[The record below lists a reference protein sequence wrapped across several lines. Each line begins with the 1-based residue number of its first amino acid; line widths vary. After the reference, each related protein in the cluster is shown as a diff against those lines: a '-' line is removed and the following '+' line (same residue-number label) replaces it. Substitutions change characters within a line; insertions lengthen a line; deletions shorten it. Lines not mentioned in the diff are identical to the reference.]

1 MTSACSPCL
10 NSWQFK
16 KHRRLNRPTHKS
28 PFRFVLRPKLKPWFK
43 KHASCHWLC
52 CLVCCVIPHGSSYLV
67 LPSKV
72 LIALF
77 HVGFWLI
84 WSSVLSFTP
93 LSPGL
98 LLPITDTL
106 DLSSVSSHWFLR
118 SACFLHEVPLTSQPM
133 RICFRYI
140 SSLLTQAIPLCQWC
154 CWL

>member
-1 MTSACSPCL
+1 MHAPHKKAQKVEQANPQIPIQICPKARAKTCSS
-10 NSWQFK
+10 N
-16 KHRRLNRPTHKS
+16 
-28 PFRFVLRPKLKPWFK
+28 

-52 CLVCCVIPHGSSYLV
+52 CLVCRVIPHGSSYLV
-67 LPSKV
+67 LPSRV

-93 LSPGL
+93 LFPGL

-106 DLSSVSSHWFLR
+106 DLSSVSTHWFLC
-118 SACFLHEVPLTSQPM
+118 SACFLHEVPLTSQAM